1 MLIAVG
7 EQQRMLAHDGAEDA
21 VALTGVELVGI
32 AGEDLLDV
40 LGPSQHDEGT
50 TGRRHPDREDV
61 AVAPVQPRNEPMPVA
76 EDQEGLDRE
85 RQPRAARHQIARDR
99 RRRLAGQRPHPGQPL
114 LDLPLRVGDRHAV
127 AGSRSRGESSSGAAT
142 SRAARPHAYAP
153 VSTRKVSHQ
162 YENVNPGQIV
172 RFTPLESRYQL
183 VQPPVVQMPLRSLS
197 WMRRWKASCAGFET
211 STVRTAR
218 RSISSSSRTT
228 YFACCSIMKT
238 T

>member
-50 TGRRHPDREDV
+50 TGRCHPDREDV
-61 AVAPVQPRNEPMPVA
+61 AVAPVQPRDEPMPVA
-76 EDQEGLDRE
+76 EDQERLDRA
-85 RQPRAARHQIARDR
+85 RQPRAAGHLIAWDR
-99 RRRLAGQRPHPGQPL
+99 RCRLAGQRPHLGQPL

-127 AGSRSRGESSSGAAT
+127 AGSRSRGGPSSGAPGP
-142 SRAARPHAYAP
+142 RAAGPHSYAS

-162 YENVNPGQIV
+162 YEKVNPGQMV

-183 VQPPVVQMPLRSLS
+183 VQPPVVQMPSRSLS
-197 WMRRWKASCAGFET
+197 WIRCWKE
-211 STVRTAR
+211 
-218 RSISSSSRTT
+218 
-228 YFACCSIMKT
+228 
-238 T
+238 